1 MAEVQPALRNE
12 RSRGTLKPHFLALPF
27 PFHGHVN
34 PLLQLSLKY
43 AGSGVAVTLLNI
55 PYYHSRVTASVQSL
69 VDRSGLP
76 LGLLSLRDDYPLP
89 DLRIRGSM
97 DICLQRVATVMAEEV
112 ESIVCSFMERDPS
125 FSFTCLLADVRIP
138 FAQRVA
144 KKFSIPWIAFWTQS
158 AASFSYHM
166 ALANGLHLPADELAV
181 IEGIPGVPSH
191 TVSRAPAISRRDI
204 VGDFIFD
211 FITKPFLHIHGALA
225 VLINTMS
232 CIEAEALNALR
243 SQGLNVLPVGPL
255 LPSCCGS
262 SESTCSSE
270 KSADIMTRE
279 KHPCLRWLDTQ
290 EPGSVLYIS
299 FGTLVCLEETT
310 FTELVL
316 GIEASG
322 LSFLWSLRSD
332 MVAGNHGLFLEAF
345 KERTN
350 HKGKIWPWVPQL
362 EVLSHSSIGGF
373 FTHCGW
379 NSSLESM
386 CRGVP
391 MIGMPIFGEQKL
403 NLLCLEDRWN
413 VCVAMEAENI
423 CRSQVQRTV
432 SAFFEGAV
440 VQKLRGNA
448 EKVRDAATAAMAMD
462 GSSSVNI
469 MRALQLTSGGG
480 LDDNIA
486 NGRDSRSKQGSWN

>member
-1 MAEVQPALRNE
+1 MPAACCHCYGRGGREHCVFIYGARPFVFLYMPPRRRSYSLCSKSRKEVLHSLDCLLDSVSCKLLISHG
-12 RSRGTLKPHFLALPF
+12 SRQRPP
-27 PFHGHVN
+27 
-34 PLLQLSLKY
+34 S
-43 AGSGVAVTLLNI
+43 SC
-55 PYYHSRVTASVQSL
+55 R
-69 VDRSGLP
+69 
-76 LGLLSLRDDYPLP
+76 
-89 DLRIRGSM
+89 LRIHS
-97 DICLQRVATVMAEEV
+97 
-112 ESIVCSFMERDPS
+112 VC
-125 FSFTCLLADVRIP
+125 
-138 FAQRVA
+138 
-144 KKFSIPWIAFWTQS
+144 
-158 AASFSYHM
+158 
-166 ALANGLHLPADELAV
+166 ADELAV

-204 VGDFIFD
+204 VGDFVFD

-243 SQGLNVLPVGPL
+243 SQRLNVLPVGPL
-255 LPSCCGS
+255 LPSSCCGS

-270 KSADIMTRE
+270 KSAGIMTRE
-279 KHPCLRWLDTQ
+279 KHPCLSWLETQ

-310 FTELVL
+310 FTELAL

-373 FTHCGW
+373 LTHCGW

-423 CRSQVQRTV
+423 CRSKVQRTV